1 MEELKYHYMYPHP
14 SVTTDC
20 VIFGFDGTRL
30 NVLLIERGI
39 EPYKGRWAFPGGFLK
54 MDETALMGA
63 KRELFEET
71 GFTIPEGV
79 EIHEIGKV
87 PYQTN
92 KSLWLFSAVV
102 PGLDEAVKKMKCN
115 SFFTDSFGNRKS
127 ETDSF
132 ILVRDAR
139 AFFKNMQPHVFN
151 EIERRNQQLINMKVE
166 DFK

>member
-1 MEELKYHYMYPHP
+1 MPKQISAGFILFEPESGTILATHPTGRPLGMRLAGGGHMTSYDIPKGHIEE
-14 SVTTDC
+14 
-20 VIFGFDGTRL
+20 G
-30 NVLLIERGI
+30 
-39 EPYKGRWAFPGGFLK
+39 
-54 MDETALMGA
+54 ETAIQAA

-79 EIHEIGKV
+79 KIREIGKV

-115 SFFTDSFGNRKS
+115 SFFTDSFGNRKP

-151 EIERRNQQLINMKVE
+151 EIERRNQQLINIKVE